1 LPYIFNRFYRMDK
14 TRSRQAEEEDVQV
27 SGSGLGLAIAKTIA
41 EVYGG
46 KIEVRSQVGKGA
58 TFTVWLPAA

>member
-1 LPYIFNRFYRMDK
+1 MDK